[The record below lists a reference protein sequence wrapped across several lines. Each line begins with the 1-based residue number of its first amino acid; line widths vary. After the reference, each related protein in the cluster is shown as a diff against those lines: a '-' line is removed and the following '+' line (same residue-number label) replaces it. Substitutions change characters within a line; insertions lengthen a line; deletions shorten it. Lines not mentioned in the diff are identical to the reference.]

1 MSPEAAASLL
11 YDGQSAAHGAG
22 GYPTLRAADAAF
34 VTRGMNLLEL
44 GKLVANFRRGDKM
57 TTQITAVFDD
67 RDGADLA
74 LMRLRRNGIEYSI
87 AEMRAPDRKTKSD
100 MPLVNMSPAYG
111 HAATDGFMPGEV
123 YAAVLNS
130 RAVMERTR
138 TAAGQARLTL
148 NVRADQV
155 LRAREIIATVKGRV
169 L

>member
-1 MSPEAAASLL
+1 
-11 YDGQSAAHGAG
+11 
-22 GYPTLRAADAAF
+22 
-34 VTRGMNLLEL
+34 
-44 GKLVANFRRGDKM
+44 M
-57 TTQITAVFDD
+57 TTQLTAVFDD

-87 AEMRAPDRKTKSD
+87 AEMKAPDRKAKSD
-100 MPLVNMSPAYG
+100 MPLLNMSPSYG
-111 HAATDGFMPGEV
+111 LTSVAGIPPGEM

-130 RAVMERTR
+130 RAVMERN
-138 TAAGQARLTL
+138 AASAGQARLTL

>member
-1 MSPEAAASLL
+1 
-11 YDGQSAAHGAG
+11 
-22 GYPTLRAADAAF
+22 
-34 VTRGMNLLEL
+34 
-44 GKLVANFRRGDKM
+44 M
-57 TTQITAVFDD
+57 TTQLTAVFDD

-100 MPLVNMSPAYG
+100 MPLLNMSPSYG
-111 HAATDGFMPGEV
+111 LTATDGILPGEM

-130 RAVMERTR
+130 RAVMERS
-138 TAAGQARLTL
+138 AASAGQARLTL